1 MKETLDI
8 LKRNSLSITDSR
20 KIILELFLKTE
31 GALAHADIEKNTAVN
46 FDRVTV
52 YRTLQTFTE
61 NGIIH
66 QIPTTDNTILYALC
80 KDKCEA
86 GHHHDE
92 HVHFICVDCEKTVC
106 MEEVVVPQV
115 KLPKGFVPLQ
125 SAMIV
130 KGTCN
135 ECKN

>member
-1 MKETLDI
+1 MKETLEI